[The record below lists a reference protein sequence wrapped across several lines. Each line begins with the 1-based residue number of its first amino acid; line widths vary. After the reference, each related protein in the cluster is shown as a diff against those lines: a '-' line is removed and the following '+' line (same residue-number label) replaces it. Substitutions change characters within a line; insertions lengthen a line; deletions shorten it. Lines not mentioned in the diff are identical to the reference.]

1 MKPIV
6 NVPNPVLTTPAK
18 PVTTFN
24 GELIKLV
31 EEMKATLLA
40 TVNPKGVGLAA
51 TQVGVGLRV
60 FLTRPMETSRI
71 RVFINPE
78 IISKSEVLTDGVPE
92 RKNPPSSRSDRD
104 SGGRGKLEGCLSIP
118 DVWGNVHRAGSL
130 TLRYQDESGQ
140 VRQEEFTGFMA
151 TIIQHETDHLNGIL
165 YTQRVLEQKEK
176 LYQSIK
182 DEDGKEVLEEI
193 KLPL

>member
-6 NVPNPVLTTPAK
+6 VVPNPVLTTPAK
-18 PVTTFN
+18 PVETFD
-24 GELIKLV
+24 GKLITLV
-31 EEMKATLLA
+31 EEMKKTLLA

-60 FLTRPMETSRI
+60 FLTRPTESSRI

-78 IISKSEVLTDGVPE
+78 IIKKSDDLTDGVPE
-92 RKNPPSSRSDRD
+92 RKN
-104 SGGRGKLEGCLSIP
+104 KLEGCLSIP

-140 VRQEEFTGFMA
+140 VRQEEFTGFLA

-165 YTQRVLEQKEK
+165 YTQRVLEQKET
-176 LYQSIK
+176 LYQSST
-182 DEDGKEVLEEI
+182 DEDGKEILEEI
-193 KLPL
+193 KLD

>member
-1 MKPIV
+1 MKSIV
-6 NVPNPVLTTPAK
+6 CVPNPVLTTPAK
-18 PVTTFN
+18 PVTTFD
-24 GELIKLV
+24 GELITLV

-51 TQVGVGLRV
+51 TQVGIGLRM
-60 FLTRPMETSRI
+60 FLTRPTEKSHI

-78 IISKSEVLTDGVPE
+78 IIA
-92 RKNPPSSRSDRD
+92 
-104 SGGRGKLEGCLSIP
+104 SGGTTDPHKKLEGCLSIP
-118 DVWGNVHRAGSL
+118 HIWGNVRRASDL
-130 TLRYQDESGQ
+130 ALRYQDESGQ

-151 TIIQHETDHLNGIL
+151 TIIQHETDHVNGIL

-176 LYQSIK
+176 LYQAVT

-193 KLPL
+193 HV